1 MIKRILAAKL
11 EEMSTLYPVV
21 TLLGP
26 RQSGK
31 TTLAKAIFPGHTYAN
46 LEDPDI
52 RAMAQ
57 TDPKTFFE
65 VFPEPLLI
73 DEVQRVPSLLSHIQV
88 RVDSDRGRTG
98 RFVLTGSHQPRLK
111 EAVSQSLAGRSA
123 ELELLPLSMEEIASR
138 RQGLSTDEIILR
150 GTLPGVW
157 TSGIDPVD
165 FHRNYLR
172 TYVERDVRTLLEV
185 RHAAAFEK
193 FLHLLA
199 GRVGQLVNLSGL
211 ADELGVSV
219 PTVDHWISTAEASF
233 VVFKLRPWSANVGK
247 RFVKSPKIYFTDVG
261 LAAYLLGIE
270 SPAQLARDP
279 LRGQLFENLVVSD
292 LVKIRTNIGRDPNLF
307 FVRDSKG
314 FEIDALYAFGRDLH
328 PMEIKSA
335 RTYVPDL
342 ARNLVAFQRIVGNSV
357 RPTILYDGES
367 WPDRGGVHCLNFREL
382 SQAAL
387 SGPDTP
393 SPELR
398 VP

>member
-1 MIKRILAAKL
+1 MIKRILATKL
-11 EEMSTLYPVV
+11 EAMSNLYPVV

-31 TTLAKAIFPGHTYAN
+31 TTLARATFPDYTYAN
-46 LEDPDI
+46 LEDLEI
-52 RAMAQ
+52 RAMANS
-57 TDPKTFFE
+57 DPKTFFD
-65 VFPEPLLI
+65 VFPEPLLV

-88 RVDSDRGRTG
+88 RVDSDRSRMG

-111 EAVSQSLAGRSA
+111 QAVSQSLAGRTA
-123 ELELLPLSMEEIASR
+123 ELELLPLSLEEMAEKTHK
-138 RQGLSTDEIILR
+138 LSTDEILLR
-150 GTLPGVW
+150 GMLPGAW
-157 TSGIDPVD
+157 ASRIDPVD
-165 FHRNYLR
+165 FHRNYMR
-172 TYVERDVRTLLEV
+172 TYVERDVRELLEV

-211 ADELGVSV
+211 ADEIGVSA
-219 PTVDHWISTAEASF
+219 PTIDQWLSTAEASF
-233 VVFKLRPWSANVGK
+233 IVFKLRPWSANVGK

-270 SPAQLARDP
+270 TPAQLARDP

-292 LVKIRTNIGRDPNLF
+292 LVKARTNAGRDPNLF

-335 RTYVPDL
+335 RTFVPDM
-342 ARNLVAFQRIVGNSV
+342 ARNLVAFRRVV
-357 RPTILYDGES
+357 KDTAMPTILYDGES
-367 WPDRGGVHCLNFREL
+367 WPDRSGVRCLNFRDL
-382 SQAAL
+382 SQAAVF
-387 SGPDTP
+387 G
-393 SPELR
+393 SPPL
-398 VP
+398 